1 MIFSKPI
8 NYAPITQI
16 ANPLLHIASPFTGKV
31 FPLTHHP
38 LPLFSTGMIGSGV
51 CVKMNQALM
60 MSPCNGKVIKVS
72 QQGCEFVIR
81 AESGL
86 QLLLH
91 LHIPSEYRKMENL
104 IKHSVGQKHIITGD
118 ILCYFDVPQEL
129 PITGT
134 LLILNADKLGPCYYP
149 LNQVNAGKEPL
160 ITLSRASKL

>member
-31 FPLTHHP
+31 FPLTQHP
-38 LPLFSTGMIGSGV
+38 LSLFSSGMVGSGV

-60 MSPCNGKVIKVS
+60 ISPCNGNIVKVS

-81 AESGL
+81 ADSGL
-86 QLLLH
+86 HLLLH
-91 LHIPSEYRKMENL
+91 LNIPSEYQKMENL
-104 IKHSVGQKHIITGD
+104 LKHSIGKKHIKSGD
-118 ILCYFDVPQEL
+118 ILCYYDIPQDL
-129 PITGT
+129 FITGT
-134 LLILNADKLGPCYYP
+134 LVILNADKLGPCYYP
-149 LNQVNAGKEPL
+149 LNQVNAGKDPL